1 MKKEV
6 ICRISS
12 VSDARKLMV
21 HIGEAVLCRMPFPR
35 TATLIAGT
43 VEKVK
48 AKDGVGYVKIKGN
61 KLWFDND
68 QFYKLA
74 DK

>member
-1 MKKEV
+1 MKRKV
-6 ICRISS
+6 IWQDYAVC
-12 VSDARKLMV
+12 DARKLMV

-35 TATLIAGT
+35 TATLIVGT

-48 AKDGVGYVKIKGN
+48 GKDSVGYVKIKGN
-61 KLWFDND
+61 KLWFAND

-74 DK
+74 DE

>member
-6 ICRISS
+6 ICRLSS
-12 VSDARKLMV
+12 VSDARLLMV
-21 HIGEAVLCRMPFPR
+21 HIGDAVLCRMPFPR
-35 TATLIAGT
+35 TATLVSGT

-61 KLWFDND
+61 KLWFSND

>member
-1 MKKEV
+1 MKKGSYLQA
-6 ICRISS
+6 SS

-35 TATLIAGT
+35 TATLIVGT

-61 KLWFDND
+61 KLWFAND